1 MDLDSLLSRANEI
14 FKDMTPEEIA
24 RYRREQAISLAF
36 ASIALHGQV
45 PRPSREALG
54 RKYDERQFRRRLG
67 LEP

>member
-1 MDLDSLLSRANEI
+1 MDFFLPLSNEI

-36 ASIALHGQV
+36 ASIALHGQA